1 MQTKRNIGIDLL
13 KIVSMLMI
21 VTLHMLGHGGVLDNM
36 PPMSRCYQV
45 AWLIEIACYGAV
57 NCYAL
62 VDYTSPT
69 IVLGSIALL
78 IFFVNIRV
86 DSTKLKQVIT
96 ILSGVTLG
104 VYLIHDNGLI
114 RNEVVAHLFEDELK
128 NGVYKWALVKL
139 IIVVPAVYVICSLM
153 DLIRSKLFDCV
164 KRVAARFCVE

>member
-1 MQTKRNIGIDLL
+1 MVLL
-13 KIVSMLMI
+13 TFLSKIIMEKVGNTENAN
-21 VTLHMLGHGGVLDNM
+21 V
-36 PPMSRCYQV
+36 
-45 AWLIEIACYGAV
+45 
-57 NCYAL
+57 L

>member
-1 MQTKRNIGIDLL
+1 M
-13 KIVSMLMI
+13 
-21 VTLHMLGHGGVLDNM
+21 
-36 PPMSRCYQV
+36 
-45 AWLIEIACYGAV
+45 
-57 NCYAL
+57 L

-86 DSTKLKQVIT
+86 DSIKLKQVIT

-128 NGVYKWALVKL
+128 NGMYKWALVKL
-139 IIVVPAVYVICSLM
+139 IIVVPAVYVICSLV
-153 DLIRSKLFDCV
+153 DLIRSKVFDCV
-164 KRVAARFCVE
+164 KRVAAR